1 MKQNQYFSLGF
12 CLQALSTPWG
22 DTHLVLSHFTKP
34 GKQTVKTY
42 FFTVSSILP
51 VKIPYVL
58 PSSIPSLQW
67 TIPSFQSV
75 CRDTHVPS
83 AHWICPCLQVP
94 GILFLKVFWAS
105 VIASEQGGMVEN
117 GGISDVDFGVVD
129 VEVSV
134 EVLVDVFVGVDVVT
148 VVLGVVDEKQTIN
161 RKINKLK
168 RA

>member
-1 MKQNQYFSLGF
+1 M
-12 CLQALSTPWG
+12 
-22 DTHLVLSHFTKP
+22 
-34 GKQTVKTY
+34 
-42 FFTVSSILP
+42 
-51 VKIPYVL
+51 
-58 PSSIPSLQW
+58 
-67 TIPSFQSV
+67 
-75 CRDTHVPS
+75 
-83 AHWICPCLQVP
+83 
-94 GILFLKVFWAS
+94 
-105 VIASEQGGMVEN
+105 EN